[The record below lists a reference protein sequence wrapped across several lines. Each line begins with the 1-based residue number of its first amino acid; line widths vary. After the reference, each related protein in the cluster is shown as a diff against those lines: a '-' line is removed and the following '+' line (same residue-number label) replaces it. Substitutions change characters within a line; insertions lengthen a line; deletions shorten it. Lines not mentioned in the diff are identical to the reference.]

1 MKQYIK
7 QIYLI
12 WRRGRSERRIKI
24 GRILRNQTDGVRFMY
39 IPDGVKEAIGKGFNM
54 YPDFP
59 DPNKIYRNN
68 VLEIFS
74 QRLNN
79 TERSDIQKYY
89 DYWEINPKMKEDKF
103 YVLAQTQGLLPTDTF
118 EFLAEYYPIKDLRFT
133 SEICGL
139 TKIQLPKG
147 SLKEGDQLRWDL
159 EPYNLYDKYAVRLY
173 KDRKVVGYVKAIHS
187 KVFHDSKYKNFS
199 VKVKSVEQN
208 EYVNRVFIS
217 IYTTEIK

>member
-39 IPDGVKEAIGKGFNM
+39 ILDGVNEAVEKGFNM

-199 VKVKSVEQN
+199 VQVKSVEQN

-217 IYTTEIK
+217 IYTTEIT